1 MNKDRYLFL
10 VIGVVAVVALSL
22 LATVVFLHLI
32 D

>member
-10 VIGVVAVVALSL
+10 VIGVVAVVTLSL

-32 D
+32 G